1 MITRELHIVTRQDF
15 LNPSIVVVISL
26 YECMY
31 VYIYIQALAGTGE
44 RIYGSLRNGTALLRV
59 KLYDFGIYV
68 GEAEMLEHV
77 NQSVTNTSMMRRT
90 PEVADASMD
99 AAKRRGP
106 LRFVTG
112 LAMRPYSFLFRRRH
126 RRRRQQSSEGGRARD
141 ETVDGAVDDRVS
153 LSTQAGVSGKRRG
166 SDGGNGSRRASGEKT
181 ARPLGVE
188 EVLRHVNHDNVPL
201 SVMYRF
207 SRELPVDR
215 VRKEYDAVLR
225 RRMDKLGGD
234 PADPDIDRLLAALS
248 IKSVSWINEKDN
260 YCKGTEVRTHIHT
273 HTHIYIYILVEWANA
288 KIHVRR
294 IRKRTDTRRR
304 VRTHVRKLG

>member
-1 MITRELHIVTRQDF
+1 
-15 LNPSIVVVISL
+15 
-26 YECMY
+26 MY
-31 VYIYIQALAGTGE
+31 VCIYIQALAGTGE

-273 HTHIYIYILVEWANA
+273 HTHTHTYIYIYIFLLSG
-288 KIHVRR
+288 
-294 IRKRTDTRRR
+294 RTQKFT
-304 VRTHVRKLG
+304 